1 MIGPRPRFY
10 TSKYFDPETW
20 KLARDAPADLQ
31 QEFKEYEEAHSNGG
45 FLPDVEPIKI
55 PELEGGNN

>member
-1 MIGPRPRFY
+1 MKGPRPKFY

-31 QEFKEYEEAHSNGG
+31 TEFEEWNLAHSNGG
-45 FLPDVEPIKI
+45 FEPDVGPILLT
-55 PELEGGNN
+55 ELEGGS